1 MRTKAVIPLSSPAIP
16 YMSITWSLPISKCMF
31 FVPLTYDS
39 TRIYIPVVTKL
50 THTPAVC
57 ILFANDYE
65 NLATDTFW
73 SSPYTSKA
81 RKKAL

>member
-1 MRTKAVIPLSSPAIP
+1 
-16 YMSITWSLPISKCMF
+16 MF

-39 TRIYIPVVTKL
+39 TRIYIPVATKL

-65 NLATDTFW
+65 NLATDTFL
-73 SSPYTSKA
+73 SSPYASKA